1 MTWDKCELEQEQHSK
16 YEVDNNV
23 EGKCELVEEH
33 LGKCEVIQP
42 PGGKEEVNHR
52 NINNGLK
59 SWFELVPKREE
70 RTQPS
75 DGSWETTLGW
85 FFFIAI
91 FIEYVYI
98 SILELS
104 VASHVAWRGMVIIC
118 NVLAAICPLTLI
130 LCGEPPSYFRKRRVF
145 WKLYYKW
152 LHFIA
157 SAIYPLLGYLILDNF
172 QGLVVWILQSVLL
185 GLLFLAT
192 FEVLED
198 VFYL

>member
-23 EGKCELVEEH
+23 GGKCELVEEH

-52 NINNGLK
+52 NINNGLRCR
-59 SWFELVPKREE
+59 FELVPKREE
-70 RTQPS
+70 STQPS

-104 VASHVAWRGMVIIC
+104 VASLWRGMVIMC
-118 NVLAAICPLTLI
+118 NVLAAFFPLLI
-130 LCGEPPSYFRKRRVF
+130 HCYGPLSNFRKRRVF

-172 QGLVVWILQSVLL
+172 QDLVVWILQSVLL

-192 FEVLED
+192 FGAELLD
-198 VFYL
+198 SIFD

>member
-16 YEVDNNV
+16 SEVDNNV
-23 EGKCELVEEH
+23 GGKCELVEEH

-52 NINNGLK
+52 NISNGLRCR
-59 SWFELVPKREE
+59 FELVPKREE
-70 RTQPS
+70 STQPS
-75 DGSWETTLGW
+75 GGSWETTLGW

-104 VASHVAWRGMVIIC
+104 VASHWRGMVIMC
-118 NVLAAICPLTLI
+118 NVFAAIFPLTLI